1 MFFICKFN
9 TIKYCIYVIIM
20 IGVFKMNIYGIKRI
34 DLEKYFLDIGE
45 KKFKALQ
52 VFEWLYTHKVSSFNE
67 MTNIKKDLQERLE
80 KDFDF
85 KKIVIHKK
93 QEDKLTKKYLFKLFD
108 GNFVE
113 AVLMQ
118 HDYGLSVCVSSEV
131 GCNMGC
137 AFCES
142 GRLKKVRN
150 LGAYEMVQ
158 QILLIEEDIKKRI
171 SSVVIMGI
179 GEPLDNYDNVMD
191 FIKIINDAKGIAIGA
206 RHITLST
213 CGIIPKIKELMDE
226 NLQINLALSLHA
238 PNSQLRDKLMPI
250 NKAYKL
256 NDLMDT
262 IKEYI
267 EKTNRRVT
275 IEYVMLN
282 NVNDNETQAVEL
294 AALLRGLNVYVNLI
308 PYNETNHIEFKRTS
322 KEKIMKFYD
331 VLKKKGINVTVRKEF
346 GSNIDAACGQLR
358 SKEVKA

>member
-1 MFFICKFN
+1 M
-9 TIKYCIYVIIM
+9 
-20 IGVFKMNIYGIKRI
+20 MNIYGIKRE
-34 DLEKYFLDIGE
+34 DLENYFLDMNE

-52 VFEWLYTHKVSSFNE
+52 VFEWLYEKKVSSFFS
-67 MTNIKKDLQERLE
+67 MTNIKKDLQEKLDR
-80 KDFDF
+80 DFSF
-85 KKIVIHKK
+85 RMIKIQKK
-93 QEDKLTKKYLFKLFD
+93 QEDKDTKKYLFKLFD
-108 GNFVE
+108 DNYVE

-150 LGAYEMVQ
+150 LGSYEMVQ
-158 QILLIEEDIKKRI
+158 QIMLIEEDIKKRI

-191 FIKIINDAKGIAIGA
+191 FIKIINDPKGLAIGA

-213 CGIIPKIKELMDE
+213 CGIIPKMKELMKE
-226 NLQINLALSLHA
+226 NLQINLAVSLHA
-238 PNSQLRDKLMPI
+238 PNTQLRDKLMPI

-262 IKEYI
+262 IKKYI
-267 EKTNRRVT
+267 YETNRRVT
-275 IEYVMLN
+275 IEYIMLN
-282 NVNDNETQAVEL
+282 DVNDNETQALEL
-294 AALLRGLNVYVNLI
+294 ASLLKGMNVYVNLI
-308 PYNETNHIEFKRTS
+308 PYNETNHIEFKRAN
-322 KEKIMKFYD
+322 KEKILKFYD
-331 VLKKKGINVTVRKEF
+331 ILKKKGINVTIRREF